1 MVGKMSMSLDL
12 EILLKFSNVGRE
24 PGSFIIYLFLHS
36 FYLFFLF
43 SSYFSLYIYIGNVY
57 LPHSVLNIIQHID
70 GGQPEPPELPKSS
83 PSLVVVKSD
92 MQP

>member
-1 MVGKMSMSLDL
+1 MCHRTAPAPV
-12 EILLKFSNVGRE
+12 V
-24 PGSFIIYLFLHS
+24 P
-36 FYLFFLF
+36 
-43 SSYFSLYIYIGNVY
+43 SYVPTWSISAFVSPRCIYIGNVY
-57 LPHSVLNIIQHID
+57 LPHSVFNIIQHID

>member
-1 MVGKMSMSLDL
+1 MCAGVL
-12 EILLKFSNVGRE
+12 I
-24 PGSFIIYLFLHS
+24 
-36 FYLFFLF
+36 
-43 SSYFSLYIYIGNVY
+43 YIYIYICNVY

-70 GGQPEPPELPKSS
+70 GGLPEPPELPKSS